1 MRAKESK
8 ACRNLLIAECPRDM
22 RAGKRPGVW
31 GHQGRIF
38 SVIEGPC
45 FLVIVGL
52 RLGFGLACGSQ
63 LL

>member
-22 RAGKRPGVW
+22 RAGKRQGVC
-31 GHQGRIF
+31 GHQGGIF
-38 SVIEGPC
+38 SVIEGLF
-45 FLVIVGL
+45 FLVIVRL
-52 RLGFGLACGSQ
+52 RVGFVLAHRGQ